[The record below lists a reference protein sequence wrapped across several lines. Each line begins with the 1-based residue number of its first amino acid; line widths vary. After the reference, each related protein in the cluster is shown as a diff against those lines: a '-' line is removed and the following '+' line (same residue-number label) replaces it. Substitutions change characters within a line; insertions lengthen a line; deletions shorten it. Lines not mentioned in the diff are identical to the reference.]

1 MNDENFNNWLKW
13 TEENIYKNV
22 DIKSIKHILQNNT
35 FTNESI
41 DYIINMAYYN
51 IENRKNK
58 INHWILSVKSDLY
71 NNVNKIM
78 ELNKFP
84 QWESFLNNFYGQN
97 KPVII
102 RNSLLEVYKKY
113 DIYYLYNTYDNFEV
127 EIQSNREN
135 TENYE
140 LNSNYLKS
148 NMGFKDFLNIVN
160 NQTTNNIYMTAN
172 NNNNENIKHI
182 KNDILY
188 NLRNDNYAPWS
199 YLNNDYDS
207 KSFLWIGPKGTK
219 TPWHYDLTNNL
230 FIQIKG
236 QKKITLIPF
245 EHNINMYNNNHV
257 YTDIPSFDY
266 NLEEVYNKFPNFS
279 NTKPI
284 ELIINEGDVLFI
296 PIGWWHKVQSLD
308 SSISLSFTNFKA
320 KNDYNNTYPSN

>member
-1 MNDENFNNWLKW
+1 MNNEDYNNWLKW

-22 DIKSIKHILQNNT
+22 DIESIKHILHNNT
-35 FTNESI
+35 FTNETI
-41 DYIINMAYYN
+41 DYMINMANYN

-78 ELNKFP
+78 ELNKLP
-84 QWESFLNNFYGQN
+84 QWESFLNNFYAQN

-127 EIQSNREN
+127 EIQANREN

-140 LNSNYLKS
+140 SKSNDLKS

-160 NQTTNNIYMTAN
+160 NQTSNNIYMTAN

-199 YLNNDYDS
+199 YLNNDYDGR
-207 KSFLWIGPKGTK
+207 SFLWIGPKGTK

-230 FIQIKG
+230 FIQIQG

-279 NTKPI
+279 NIKPI

-296 PIGWWHKVQSLD
+296 PLGWWHKVQSLNP
-308 SSISLSFTNFKA
+308 SISLSFTNFKA